1 MKNKKIRAIKLKIN
15 SKEIFPKN
23 YCLNSMSKSNLST
36 SNFSSINPEKNFVS
50 MELDINKNK
59 NKASFI
65 YKRKKGQNM
74 NINNNY
80 KKFITYKNSILLDE
94 YRKRIM
100 KLFLS
105 NFKQYYLFFLRK
117 YFYSFI
123 RNITFFIMDKE
134 LFNAKNINSINI
146 LNRTNLL
153 NKSSNNFQIL
163 NQNDL
168 INEEIINSKNSNNY
182 ILMTPMYNYK
192 KTFTNFRF
200 KNMKLD
206 YEEDNLDNYARY
218 NQYSCKLTNTINTE
232 KKFYDFKNV
241 FISFSSKKNKIKNR
255 IFTSEKKNIINC
267 FSKKIK
273 DIITKDNRIY
283 IRINYIFLIP
293 KKQKR
298 IRNISEHHIQ
308 KINESLDIT
317 QIYSFEYINN
327 KEKNF
332 LNKKEEL
339 EEKIKNFDKI
349 ISKVFI
355 LKFKRL
361 LLYKLKAVIFI
372 KYIER
377 IMKKIFFN
385 KLGSIKKE
393 KSYSSDIFFLDDK
406 LNINIDNFQKLDEH
420 I

>member
-1 MKNKKIRAIKLKIN
+1 
-15 SKEIFPKN
+15 
-23 YCLNSMSKSNLST
+23 
-36 SNFSSINPEKNFVS
+36 
-50 MELDINKNK
+50 
-59 NKASFI
+59 
-65 YKRKKGQNM
+65 
-74 NINNNY
+74 
-80 KKFITYKNSILLDE
+80 
-94 YRKRIM
+94 
-100 KLFLS
+100 
-105 NFKQYYLFFLRK
+105 
-117 YFYSFI
+117 
-123 RNITFFIMDKE
+123 
-134 LFNAKNINSINI
+134 
-146 LNRTNLL
+146 
-153 NKSSNNFQIL
+153 
-163 NQNDL
+163 
-168 INEEIINSKNSNNY
+168 
-182 ILMTPMYNYK
+182 MTPMYNYK

-218 NQYSCKLTNTINTE
+218 NQYGCKLTNTINTE

-393 KSYSSDIFFLDDK
+393 KSYSSDIFLLDDK

>member
-1 MKNKKIRAIKLKIN
+1 
-15 SKEIFPKN
+15 
-23 YCLNSMSKSNLST
+23 
-36 SNFSSINPEKNFVS
+36 
-50 MELDINKNK
+50 MELDINK

-218 NQYSCKLTNTINTE
+218 KQYSCKLTNTINTE

-283 IRINYIFLIP
+283 IRINYIF
-293 KKQKR
+293 
-298 IRNISEHHIQ
+298 
-308 KINESLDIT
+308 
-317 QIYSFEYINN
+317 
-327 KEKNF
+327 
-332 LNKKEEL
+332 
-339 EEKIKNFDKI
+339 
-349 ISKVFI
+349 
-355 LKFKRL
+355 
-361 LLYKLKAVIFI
+361 
-372 KYIER
+372 
-377 IMKKIFFN
+377 
-385 KLGSIKKE
+385 
-393 KSYSSDIFFLDDK
+393 
-406 LNINIDNFQKLDEH
+406 
-420 I
+420 